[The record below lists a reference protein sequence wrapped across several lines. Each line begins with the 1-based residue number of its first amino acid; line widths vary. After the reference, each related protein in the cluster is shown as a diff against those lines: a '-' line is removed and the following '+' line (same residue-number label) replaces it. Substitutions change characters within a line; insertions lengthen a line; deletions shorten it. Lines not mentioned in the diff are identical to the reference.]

1 MYEIIDRIKSYNYKK
16 LIFPVILISMY
27 ILGFVYLNDKINKK
41 EITKVE
47 NIIYEENIKE
57 EEVINDE
64 EILSVSYIYID
75 VKGAVKKPGVY
86 KLVSGSRVIDA
97 INISGGLV
105 KNSNTNYLNLS
116 KVLKDSDIV
125 KIYTNE
131 EIDNMSKEE
140 IDVMDTSDSKVEE
153 EIEKEETLG
162 LININTAPISE
173 LDKLEGIGEAKAS
186 AIVEYREKNG
196 LFKSIDDI
204 KNVSG
209 ISESLFEKIKDFI
222 TV

>member
-222 TV
+222 TI